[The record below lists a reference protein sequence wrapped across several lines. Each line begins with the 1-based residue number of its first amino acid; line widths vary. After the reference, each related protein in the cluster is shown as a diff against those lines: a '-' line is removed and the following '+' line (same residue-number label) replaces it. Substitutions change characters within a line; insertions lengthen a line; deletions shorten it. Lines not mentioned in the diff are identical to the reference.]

1 VIVYLATL
9 TVKQAPLA
17 CSVARPVSWKT
28 KKMSCNNCLI
38 RHGVR
43 QEGNTRSLNASMAA
57 TKTPLRPRGRGGHAT
72 WGHRLAL
79 SKESYNALKLL
90 FMTSKRDMIVYFSLK
105 YFTLRRNICQ
115 QNKCL
120 CRRLRRSESLA
131 YKAWTS
137 TFLSPL
143 EAAIWVGKKMDMS
156 KVMRSL
162 LLWNM
167 KEERERERKREN

>member
-1 VIVYLATL
+1 
-9 TVKQAPLA
+9 
-17 CSVARPVSWKT
+17 
-28 KKMSCNNCLI
+28 
-38 RHGVR
+38 
-43 QEGNTRSLNASMAA
+43 MAA

-156 KVMRSL
+156 KEILVTLEHEGR
-162 LLWNM
+162 
-167 KEERERERKREN
+167 EGEREKERELREKCLTSLD